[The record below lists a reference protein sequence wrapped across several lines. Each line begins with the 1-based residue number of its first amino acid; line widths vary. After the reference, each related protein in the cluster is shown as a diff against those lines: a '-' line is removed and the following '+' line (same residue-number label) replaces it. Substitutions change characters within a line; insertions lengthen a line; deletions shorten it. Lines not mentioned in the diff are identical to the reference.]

1 MHRVAVLLL
10 PPVVGFDATIA
21 PTLFSSATDADG
33 NALYEVV
40 TCGLTAGPV
49 AATSGFDIVPS
60 AGADA
65 LAVADTVVIPGTRYA
80 PARID
85 GVLSAEVSAAL
96 ALIRPGT
103 RLVSICTG
111 AFVLAAAGL
120 LDGRPATTHWK
131 FADAMRRMHPEVLVD
146 ENVLF
151 VDDGDILTS
160 AGLAAG
166 IDLCLH
172 IIRRDH
178 GAQVANAVAR
188 YCVVPPWRE
197 GGQAQFIDR
206 HVPTP
211 DDHSTATTREWALG
225 HLDDELT
232 VQRLARHAK
241 MSART
246 FNRRFREETGES
258 PGAWIRSRRVDR
270 ARELLESRDLP
281 IDEVA
286 RLSGLGTGGNLRHHL
301 RRGMGMSPSS
311 YRKVYQGPNPCR
323 RRRALPTMARMAE
336 PLIVSI
342 RGRAPEMHAES
353 WVAPNASLIGQ
364 VSLAARASVWYG
376 ATLRAEAEPIEIG
389 FGTNIQDGVT
399 IHVDPEFPVKIGA
412 GVSVGHN
419 AVLHGCEVE
428 DDVLIGMGA
437 VILNG
442 ARIGKGSLIAA
453 SALVLAGRRG
463 AAAIARHRC
472 AGRCSARTQRRRDRP
487 QPLQRRV
494 LPAIDRFAP
503 HRDRLTVQVPFGR
516 ARVRTYGESN
526 ANTGH
531 RGHRLCRLPA
541 RHRITVPGPR
551 CRRHV
556 AQRRSAGRL
565 RLEW

>member
-1 MHRVAVLLL
+1 MHRIAVLLL

-21 PTLFSSATDADG
+21 PTLFSTATDDDG
-33 NALYEVV
+33 NALYEVI

-65 LAVADTVVIPGTRYA
+65 LAVADTVVIPGTRYP

-111 AFVLAAAGL
+111 AFILAAAGL
-120 LDGRPATTHWK
+120 LDGRRATTHWK
-131 FADAMRRMHPEVLVD
+131 FADAMRRIHPEVLVD

-206 HVPTP
+206 HVPTQ
-211 DDHSTATTREWALG
+211 DHHSTATTREWALG

-301 RRGMGMSPSS
+301 RRGVGMSPSS
-311 YRKVYQGPNPCR
+311 YRKVYQG
-323 RRRALPTMARMAE
+323 A
-336 PLIVSI
+336 
-342 RGRAPEMHAES
+342 
-353 WVAPNASLIGQ
+353 
-364 VSLAARASVWYG
+364 
-376 ATLRAEAEPIEIG
+376 
-389 FGTNIQDGVT
+389 
-399 IHVDPEFPVKIGA
+399 
-412 GVSVGHN
+412 
-419 AVLHGCEVE
+419 
-428 DDVLIGMGA
+428 
-437 VILNG
+437 
-442 ARIGKGSLIAA
+442 
-453 SALVLAGRRG
+453 
-463 AAAIARHRC
+463 
-472 AGRCSARTQRRRDRP
+472 
-487 QPLQRRV
+487 
-494 LPAIDRFAP
+494 
-503 HRDRLTVQVPFGR
+503 
-516 ARVRTYGESN
+516 
-526 ANTGH
+526 
-531 RGHRLCRLPA
+531 
-541 RHRITVPGPR
+541 
-551 CRRHV
+551 
-556 AQRRSAGRL
+556 
-565 RLEW
+565 

>member
-1 MHRVAVLLL
+1 MHRIAVLLL

-21 PTLFSSATDADG
+21 PTLFSTATDDDG
-33 NALYEVV
+33 NALYEVI

-65 LAVADTVVIPGTRYA
+65 LAVADTVVIPGTRYP

-111 AFVLAAAGL
+111 AFILAAAGL
-120 LDGRPATTHWK
+120 LDGRRATTHWK
-131 FADAMRRMHPEVLVD
+131 FADAMRRIHPEVLVD

-178 GAQVANAVAR
+178 GAKVANAVAR

-206 HVPTP
+206 QTP
-211 DDHSTATTREWALG
+211 AQDHYSTAPTREWALR
-225 HLDDELT
+225 HLDEELT

-246 FNRRFREETGES
+246 FNRRFREETGQS

-281 IDEVA
+281 VDEVA

-311 YRKVYQGPNPCR
+311 YRKVYQG
-323 RRRALPTMARMAE
+323 A
-336 PLIVSI
+336 
-342 RGRAPEMHAES
+342 
-353 WVAPNASLIGQ
+353 
-364 VSLAARASVWYG
+364 
-376 ATLRAEAEPIEIG
+376 
-389 FGTNIQDGVT
+389 
-399 IHVDPEFPVKIGA
+399 
-412 GVSVGHN
+412 
-419 AVLHGCEVE
+419 
-428 DDVLIGMGA
+428 
-437 VILNG
+437 
-442 ARIGKGSLIAA
+442 
-453 SALVLAGRRG
+453 
-463 AAAIARHRC
+463 
-472 AGRCSARTQRRRDRP
+472 
-487 QPLQRRV
+487 
-494 LPAIDRFAP
+494 
-503 HRDRLTVQVPFGR
+503 
-516 ARVRTYGESN
+516 
-526 ANTGH
+526 
-531 RGHRLCRLPA
+531 
-541 RHRITVPGPR
+541 
-551 CRRHV
+551 
-556 AQRRSAGRL
+556 
-565 RLEW
+565 

>member
-33 NALYEVV
+33 NPLYEVV
-40 TCGLTAGPV
+40 TCGLTDGRV
-49 AATSGFDIVPS
+49 AATSGFDILPS
-60 AGADA
+60 AGAEA
-65 LAVADTVVIPGTRYA
+65 LAVADTVVIPGTRYP

-85 GVLSAEVSAAL
+85 GVLPEEVSAAL

-206 HVPTP
+206 QLPTT
-211 DDHSTATTREWALG
+211 DHHSTATTREWALG
-225 HLDDELT
+225 RLDDELT
-232 VQRLARHAK
+232 VQALARHAQ

-270 ARELLESRDLP
+270 ARELLESRNLP

-311 YRKVYQGPNPCR
+311 YRKVYQG
-323 RRRALPTMARMAE
+323 A
-336 PLIVSI
+336 
-342 RGRAPEMHAES
+342 
-353 WVAPNASLIGQ
+353 
-364 VSLAARASVWYG
+364 
-376 ATLRAEAEPIEIG
+376 
-389 FGTNIQDGVT
+389 
-399 IHVDPEFPVKIGA
+399 
-412 GVSVGHN
+412 
-419 AVLHGCEVE
+419 
-428 DDVLIGMGA
+428 
-437 VILNG
+437 
-442 ARIGKGSLIAA
+442 
-453 SALVLAGRRG
+453 
-463 AAAIARHRC
+463 
-472 AGRCSARTQRRRDRP
+472 
-487 QPLQRRV
+487 
-494 LPAIDRFAP
+494 
-503 HRDRLTVQVPFGR
+503 
-516 ARVRTYGESN
+516 
-526 ANTGH
+526 
-531 RGHRLCRLPA
+531 
-541 RHRITVPGPR
+541 
-551 CRRHV
+551 
-556 AQRRSAGRL
+556 
-565 RLEW
+565 

>member
-1 MHRVAVLLL
+1 MHRIAVLLL

-21 PTLFSSATDADG
+21 PTLFSTATDDDG
-33 NALYEVV
+33 NALYEVI

-65 LAVADTVVIPGTRYA
+65 LAVADTVVIPGTRYP

-111 AFVLAAAGL
+111 AFILAAAGL
-120 LDGRPATTHWK
+120 LDGRRATTHWK

-206 HVPTP
+206 HVPTQ
-211 DDHSTATTREWALG
+211 DHHSTATTREWALG

-270 ARELLESRDLP
+270 ARERLESRDLP

-301 RRGMGMSPSS
+301 RRGVGMSPSS
-311 YRKVYQGPNPCR
+311 YRKVYQG
-323 RRRALPTMARMAE
+323 A
-336 PLIVSI
+336 
-342 RGRAPEMHAES
+342 
-353 WVAPNASLIGQ
+353 
-364 VSLAARASVWYG
+364 
-376 ATLRAEAEPIEIG
+376 
-389 FGTNIQDGVT
+389 
-399 IHVDPEFPVKIGA
+399 
-412 GVSVGHN
+412 
-419 AVLHGCEVE
+419 
-428 DDVLIGMGA
+428 
-437 VILNG
+437 
-442 ARIGKGSLIAA
+442 
-453 SALVLAGRRG
+453 
-463 AAAIARHRC
+463 
-472 AGRCSARTQRRRDRP
+472 
-487 QPLQRRV
+487 
-494 LPAIDRFAP
+494 
-503 HRDRLTVQVPFGR
+503 
-516 ARVRTYGESN
+516 
-526 ANTGH
+526 
-531 RGHRLCRLPA
+531 
-541 RHRITVPGPR
+541 
-551 CRRHV
+551 
-556 AQRRSAGRL
+556 
-565 RLEW
+565 